1 MPGSIIATYFQLKG
15 IAFALVAMGVNLVA
29 SAIVSKSLGPRGP
42 LTTDQTGNPG
52 NRIQLP
58 PATDNKLPVIYGQS
72 YVGGTITDLTITS
85 DNQTLYYVLSLCEVT
100 NTETGGTPDT
110 ITFGDVYYGG
120 KKCIFDGTD
129 LTKVVALLDTSTGI
143 QEDNVNGYIN
153 IYFYNNGS
161 NTPVNSAV
169 SAINVLSDP
178 NLIYQ
183 WNITKLMS
191 NTAFAIVKLKYNS
204 DAGVTGLQQT
214 KFTLT
219 NSRFAPGDCFLD
231 YMTSTR
237 YGAALDVAQIDTA
250 SLTALNTYSASSFT
264 YVPYGGGTSTQTRF
278 RFDGLIDTNNS
289 VMEVLQQMSTSCDCL
304 IKYNEIEAQWGVI
317 VQSPTYSVAMAIND
331 SNMVSAL
338 QITPTD
344 LASSPNIVEVKFPN
358 GAEQD
363 SFATSTYSLQEIAP
377 GLLYPNEPTNKQ
389 TLNLPL
395 VNNDIRAQYIT
406 VRLLKANR
414 EDLAVQVVINYTGI
428 QLEAGD
434 IVSLTSVNYG
444 WAAKLFRVNQVTEQ
458 FGEDGQV
465 TAKLQLMEYNPTV
478 FDDVSLTQ
486 FTPAPNTGISD
497 PLTFGTIPAPVVAA
511 QYPNAAVPVFDV
523 AVTASSSGIIQ
534 YGEIWYSAFASPT
547 AAQRFFGGTTIINS
561 AGNPYVPGSSMGNVQ
576 IANLPQGDWYFFSRM
591 VNSLGASI
599 YSAASSLF
607 QWRPTTFQYSNRYLV
622 VAYADSITGTGIS
635 TSPVGKSY
643 YGLYSVD
650 TGPAYSSNPA
660 LYTWFLAQPTFGT
673 NVFLIYAN
681 RQNRKF
687 SFDSDFASQAAGTGA
702 WVPTTTAQ
710 FDPSL
715 WSALPVGTN
724 VIDLDVRTGQ
734 LITTGTT
741 NIGSGEIAVTNNQDG
756 RVVAQLA
763 TLLNFGDGIDTKTG
777 IPATLTIDKYGRV
790 LGFASPDEFGY
801 TLSEFVATASQTV
814 FTPTARSADYFAGQS
829 LIFRNGCLLDTTEYT
844 DTTTTVTLTNA
855 CAVGDIVAI
864 ISYSAKALSATYV
877 DTLLT
882 VQTVATT
889 VVTYNAATK
898 PNQLFY
904 AGDIVTFLNTGTPTQ
919 YTIASVNYA
928 TRQITFTA
936 TVTGVVAGAVI
947 YVYRPINTAY
957 RPISRWTT
965 TLTNVSVY
973 TPTEFNFR
981 SAYEKLFLNGTCVND
996 LDYDLTATLSFIQN
1010 VTGLLTVVQ
1019 FAENLLT
1026 TPAGGSSSVA
1036 INTVVGQSTY
1046 TYSYN
1051 TLAFELYGNGA
1062 LQEQGSDYTTGT
1074 GSYTLSVAPTT
1085 NLTILQQTAY
1095 QRTDAA

>member
-1 MPGSIIATYFQLKG
+1 MPGSIIATYFALKG
-15 IAFALVAMGVNLVA
+15 VAFALVAMGVNLIA
-29 SAIVSKSLGPRGP
+29 SAIISKSLGARGP
-42 LTTDQTGNPG
+42 QTSDQTGNPG
-52 NRIQLP
+52 NRLQLP

-72 YVGGTITDLTITS
+72 FVGGTVTDLTITN

-129 LTKVVALLDTSTGI
+129 LTKVVALLDTSTGV

-153 IYFYNNGS
+153 IYFYSNGS

-169 SAINVLSDP
+169 SAINLLSDP
-178 NLIYQ
+178 NLVYQ
-183 WNITKLMS
+183 WDISKSMS
-191 NTAFAIVKLKYNS
+191 NTAFAVVKLKYNS

-219 NSRFAPGDCFLD
+219 NSRFAPGDCFQD

-237 YGAALDVAQIDTA
+237 YGAALDVTQIDTA
-250 SLTALNTYSASSFT
+250 SLTALNTYCAQSSS
-264 YVPYGGGTSTQTRF
+264 YIPYGGGLATQTRF
-278 RFDGLIDTNNS
+278 RFDGLIETNNS
-289 VMEVLQQMSTSCDCL
+289 VMEILQQMSTSCDCL

-363 SFATSTYSLQEIAP
+363 SFATSTYSLQQIAP

-389 TLNLPL
+389 TLTLPL
-395 VNNDIRAQYIT
+395 VNNDVRAQYIT

-434 IVSLTSVNYG
+434 VVTLTSVNYG
-444 WAAKLFRVNQVTEQ
+444 WTAKLFRISQVTEQ

-497 PLTFGTIPAPVVAA
+497 PLTFGTIPIPVVAA

-523 AVTASSSGIIQ
+523 GVTASSSGIIQ
-534 YGEIWYSAFASPT
+534 YGEVWYSAFVSPT

-561 AGNPYVPGSSMGNVQ
+561 AGNSYVPGSSMGNVQ
-576 IANLPQGDWYFFSRM
+576 IANLPQGDWYLFSRM

-599 YSAASSLF
+599 YSAASALF

-650 TGPAYSSNPA
+650 AGPAYSSNPA

-673 NVFLIYAN
+673 NIFLIYAN

-777 IPATLTIDKYGRV
+777 TPATLTIDKYGRV

-801 TLSEFVATASQTV
+801 TLTEFVATASQTV
-814 FTPTARSADYFAGQS
+814 FTPTARSADYFVGQC
-829 LIFRNGCLLDTTEYT
+829 LVYRNGCLLDTTEYT
-844 DTTTTVTLTNA
+844 DAALTVTLTNA
-855 CAVGDIVAI
+855 CAAGDIVAI
-864 ISYSAKALSATYV
+864 ISFSAKALSVTYV
-877 DTLLT
+877 NTLLT

-889 VVTYNAATK
+889 VVTYNASTL

-904 AGDIVTFLNTGTPTQ
+904 AGNIVTFANTGTPTQ

-936 TVTGVVAGAVI
+936 SVVGVVAGAVI

-981 SAYEKLFLNGTCVND
+981 SAYEKLFLNGACVND
-996 LDYDLTATLSFIQN
+996 LDYDLTSTLSFIQN
-1010 VTGLLTVVQ
+1010 VTGLLTVIQ

-1051 TLAFELYGNGA
+1051 TLAFELYGNGV

-1074 GSYTLSVAPTT
+1074 GSYTLSVAPVT
-1085 NLTILQQTAY
+1085 NLTVLQQTAY